1 MLIIFRFHCVIYD
14 LKLFSKAFIF
24 GVNKGLLSKCLK
36 EVYRLHKTQ
45 GLTQHY
51 HKRQPVGGKAEG
63 RHILGVE
70 VADQSTASSMAKVIQ
85 RMIWTLHCGL
95 HSFCQHIT
103 FYFES
108 LDRESLEQLVGQTF
122 DQSDQTA
129 SLSMSSS
136 DWFCSAVHYSK

>member
-63 RHILGVE
+63 RHILVE

-85 RMIWTLHCGL
+85 RMIWTAFFLPTHNILFWVPWQRKFGAACRSNIL
-95 HSFCQHIT
+95 SVRSDRQPVHVLLWLILFSC
-103 FYFES
+103 S
-108 LDRESLEQLVGQTF
+108 LLKVSP
-122 DQSDQTA
+122 
-129 SLSMSSS
+129 
-136 DWFCSAVHYSK
+136 Y